1 MTNADQG
8 RRIIAHLKRKALTYL
23 EMNML
28 GISVSP
34 HKRVMEQ
41 LLPSEQLLKNKDAKG
56 RTTWRVVKVGRL
68 LKGAQ

>member
-1 MTNADQG
+1 MNTTQG
-8 RRIIAHLKRKALTYL
+8 RALIAHLKRRAMTYL

-34 HKRVMEQ
+34 HKRVMESLQ
-41 LLPSEQLLKNKDAKG
+41 DGEQLVKAPDAKG

-68 LKGAQ
+68 LGGAQ